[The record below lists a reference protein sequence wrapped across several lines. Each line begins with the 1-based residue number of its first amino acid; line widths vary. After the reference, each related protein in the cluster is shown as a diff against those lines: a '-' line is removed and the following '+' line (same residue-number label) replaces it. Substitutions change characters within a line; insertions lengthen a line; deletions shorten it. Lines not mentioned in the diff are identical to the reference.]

1 MRRGERAPP
10 DSTDARLG
18 DRLDLRYDSGTLVP
32 EMVGEL
38 RAAGMEIGGHTL
50 THPILLRVSDAEVRA
65 EIAAGLERPCAAQ

>member
-1 MRRGERAPP
+1 
-10 DSTDARLG
+10 
-18 DRLDLRYDSGTLVP
+18 
-32 EMVGEL
+32 MVGEL